1 MSLAGIDEDVQAA
14 IAGELLLLMVS
25 VRQSP
30 EEVGVLLHPD
40 FFEFDPSGRRWDRRA
55 IIGELAAQQAPVGQ
69 ETVADVAEVK
79 GIRLSEGVVFVTYI
93 SEDQDGRY
101 NRSSVWRKSNDG
113 WRLYFHQGTMIS

>member
-1 MSLAGIDEDVQAA
+1 MFLAGIDEDVQAA

-30 EEVGVLLHPD
+30 EEAGVLLHPD

-55 IIGELAAQQAPVGQ
+55 VIAELARQQVPAGQ
-69 ETVADVAEVK
+69 EAVADVSEVN
-79 GIRLSEGVVFVTYI
+79 GIRLSEDVVFVTYI
-93 SEDQDGRY
+93 SEDRDGRY
-101 NRSSVWRKSNDG
+101 NRSSVWRKSRDG